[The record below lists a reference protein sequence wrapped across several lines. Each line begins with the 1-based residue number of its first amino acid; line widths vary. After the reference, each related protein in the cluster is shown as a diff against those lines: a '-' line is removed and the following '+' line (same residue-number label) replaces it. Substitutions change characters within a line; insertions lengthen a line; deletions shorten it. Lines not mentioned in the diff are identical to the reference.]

1 MNKGQFENIITNPSK
16 MDYVKD
22 LPLLKELIESFP
34 YFSSSYLLMT
44 KLLYREK
51 SIYTEKYIKLTA
63 AYLGDREILYNF
75 LYTPEEVK
83 SMEVI
88 LPIEVEVEIAL
99 PEKVQEFVEAKAE
112 TIESIAP
119 EIEVEI
125 PADIPIKE
133 EPAPVVP
140 FEIKPSIVPI
150 EADFDYFAA
159 YRPSLKVPEE
169 PIPHAETDAKPV
181 IPAKPEVY
189 IIPETT
195 PVNSSFSGWLNFLS
209 KNPAPKKETPSLPE
223 FENIDTHPKVSK
235 VEIDSIITKFITS
248 EPRIKRD
255 TTRAKFYNPEDMAH
269 RSVEDD
275 GELVTETL
283 AKIYEKQELWAKA
296 KDIYEKLS
304 LKIPEKSIYFAEKIR
319 ELENK

>member
-22 LPLLKELIESFP
+22 LPLMKELIESFP

-75 LYTPEEVK
+75 LYAPDEAVKAEV
-83 SMEVI
+83 V
-88 LPIEVEVEIAL
+88 LPVEIVL
-99 PEKVQEFVEAKAE
+99 PEKMDEFIESKVE
-112 TIESIAP
+112 TIETIAP
-119 EIEVEI
+119 EIVAES
-125 PADIPIKE
+125 PAPQAIE
-133 EPAPVVP
+133 EKPAPVVP

-159 YRPSLKVPEE
+159 YRPSLKVPDESIASVEPEE
-169 PIPHAETDAKPV
+169 KPA
-181 IPAKPEVY
+181 ILPKPEVY
-189 IIPETT
+189 VIPENT

-209 KNPAPKKETPSLPE
+209 KNPAPKKGTPSLPE
-223 FENIDTHPKVSK
+223 FENIETHPKVSK
-235 VEIDSIITKFITS
+235 VEIDSIITKFITG

-255 TTRAKFYNPEDMAH
+255 TARAKFYNPEDMAH